1 MPVSAAFEEFPV
13 IIAVSDRSDSS
24 RWLHALDGPKVEL
37 GVHGLGRRNVWA
49 ARLDEAVRRT
59 RGKVVLIAESVSC
72 FAVAWWARLSPTAY
86 VADVAGA
93 LLLDPLGT
101 GAAKPSVGLKSFS
114 APSTPLPFP
123 SLLYTDADTAEAGA
137 QAATLATNWG
147 SRFVHASALA
157 LVVAGQG
164 AETDG
169 ERHLGQ
175 LLDGVLNGAITE
187 PKVAEL
193 QGYPAQTTSLARRF
207 WRGA

>member
-1 MPVSAAFEEFPV
+1 MPVSAAFEDVPA

-24 RWLHALDGPKVEL
+24 RWLHAFDGSRVEL

-49 ARLDEAVRRT
+49 ARLDEAVQRT

-72 FAVAWWARLSPTAY
+72 FAIAWWARLSPTAY
-86 VADVAGA
+86 VTDVAGA

-123 SLLYTDADTAEAGA
+123 SILYTDAETAEAGA

-164 AETDG
+164 CDSDG
-169 ERHLGQ
+169 ERHLAR
-175 LLDGVLNGAITE
+175 LLDDVLHGGITE
-187 PKVAEL
+187 PKVAEM
-193 QGYPAQTTSLARRF
+193 QTHPGFRESFGRRF